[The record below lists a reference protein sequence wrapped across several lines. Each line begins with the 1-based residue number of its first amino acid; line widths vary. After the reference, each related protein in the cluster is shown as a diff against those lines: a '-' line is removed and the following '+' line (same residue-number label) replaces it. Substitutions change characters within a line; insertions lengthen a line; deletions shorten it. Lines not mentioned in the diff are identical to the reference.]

1 MFDAAMIVE
10 SQGFLDEVLDAGDDR
25 FSALPLLFCDNKS

>member
-1 MFDAAMIVE
+1 MIVE
-10 SQGFLDEVLDAGDDR
+10 SQGFLDEILDSADDH